1 MIPNETS
8 LPRVKMIRTVMVIA
22 GLAVAYS
29 SLLVPSDLWALTMFI
44 TGVGLV
50 LWGSYLWAKLKGRSA
65 AWMLLGFL
73 APAGLVGLLILPV
86 KAPSDTAPRPP
97 SPPPRGIG

>member
-1 MIPNETS
+1 
-8 LPRVKMIRTVMVIA
+8 MIRTVMVTV

-29 SLLVPSDLWALTMFI
+29 SLLLPSDFWALAMFV
-44 TGVGLV
+44 TGLGLV
-50 LWGSYLWAKLKGRSA
+50 LWGCYLWAKLKGRSA

-73 APAGLVGLLILPV
+73 APAGLMGLLILPV
-86 KAPSDTAPRPP
+86 KAPSDKAPRPP